1 MPAPAVKAT
10 MKTETAN
17 APFRKLKDTEEARR
31 LASIAGGC
39 DWRRWGPYLADR
51 QWSVVR
57 EDYSANGDAWGAF
70 PFEEAKSRAY
80 RWGED
85 GIGGFSDDR
94 QRLCVSFALWNGV
107 DPFLKERL
115 FGLTN
120 QQGNHG
126 EDVKEL
132 YYYLDGAPS
141 HAYMKMLY
149 KYPQG
154 PFPYARLREE
164 NARRGLDEREF
175 EIIDTGVFDANRYFD
190 VEIEYAKADPEDIL
204 MRVTATNRGP
214 QTATLWLL
222 PQIWFRNR
230 WSWAPLDHRP
240 ELRFENG
247 RIGVHQS
254 DDVEREFVWDYHG
267 TPLFCDNDTNFNTLW
282 GGHSSGF
289 CKDGINDF
297 VVDGDRAAV
306 NPAGR
311 GSKAAVMTQAT
322 LAPGAS
328 ATLRLRLRP
337 CAQSPMF
344 ADFDALFAQRI
355 AETDAFYAALQD
367 DVADPDARL
376 VQRQAFAGML
386 WSKQFYGYDIRRW
399 LQGDPLQPEPPEARR
414 EGRNSNWRH
423 FASGDVNAGQSGD
436 VLSMPDA
443 WEYPWFAAWD
453 LAFHCVV
460 LANIDPGFA
469 KAQLT
474 ILTQSRFLHP
484 NGQLPAYEWNFDD
497 VNPPVH
503 AWAALQIYDLD
514 AEATGVGDRAF
525 LERIFHKLL
534 LNFTWW
540 VNREDAGGRNV
551 FQGGFLGLD
560 NIGLFDLRA
569 PLPLGGRLDQ
579 SDGTT
584 WMAAYALAMMRM
596 ALELGRDNP
605 TYEDLATK
613 FFEHF
618 LDIAQALHGAGEPGA
633 QGLWDDTEAFYF
645 DVLRAPGQEPT
656 MLRIRSLVGLLP
668 LIAAEVIPD
677 ELFQR
682 FPQFRARA
690 DWYIQHRP
698 DLARL
703 VSNWREPN
711 VQGDRLLAVMRRR
724 RLNAVLTR
732 MLDETEFLSP
742 YGVRSVSRHHLDH
755 PYEIT
760 LGGTTFKLKY
770 EPGEGETRI
779 YGGNSNWR
787 GPVWAPI
794 NYLLI
799 QALRKLHRYY
809 GDDFQMACP
818 TGSQTKLSL
827 EGVADELSRRFQS
840 LFLKGADGRRP
851 FQAQWPR
858 FDDDPDFRDR
868 LQFFEY
874 FHGDTGRGCGASH
887 QTGWTAVVATLVR
900 QPPRSNAGTKVS
912 IEH

>member
-1 MPAPAVKAT
+1 

-17 APFRKLKDTEEARR
+17 APTHKVKATEEAKR
-31 LASIAGGC
+31 LASIAQGG

-51 QWSVVR
+51 QWGVVR
-57 EDYSANGDAWGAF
+57 EDYSASGDAWGAF
-70 PFEEAKSRAY
+70 PFEQAMSRAY

-85 GIGGFSDDR
+85 GLAGFSDDR
-94 QRLCVSFALWNGV
+94 QRLCVSLGLWNGV
-107 DPFLKERL
+107 DPFVKDRL

-120 QQGNHG
+120 IQGNHG

-132 YYYLDGAPS
+132 YYHLDGMPS
-141 HAYMKMLY
+141 HSYMKMLY
-149 KYPQG
+149 KYPQTA
-154 PFPYARLREE
+154 FPYARLREE
-164 NARRGLDEREF
+164 NARRGLQEREF
-175 EIIDTGVFDANRYFD
+175 EIIDTGAFDANRYFD
-190 VEIEYAKADPEDIL
+190 VEIEYGKADPEDL
-204 MRVTATNRGP
+204 LLRVRATNRGLEP
-214 QTATLWLL
+214 ATLWLL

-230 WSWAPLDHRP
+230 WSWSPLDDRP
-240 ELRFENG
+240 ELRFEAG
-247 RIGVHQS
+247 RIGVYQS
-254 DDVEREFVWDYHG
+254 DDIEREFVWDYYG
-267 TPLFCDNDTNFNTLW
+267 TPLFCDNDTNFHKLW
-282 GGHSSGF
+282 GGRNAGF

-297 VVDGDRAAV
+297 VVEGDRAAV

-311 GSKAAVMTQAT
+311 GSKAAVMTQAV

-337 CAQSPMF
+337 RAETDPF
-344 ADFDALFAQRI
+344 ADFDGLMAQRI
-355 AETDAFYAALQD
+355 VDADAFYDALQSD
-367 DVADPDARL
+367 LVDADARL

-386 WSKQFYGYDIRRW
+386 WNKQFYGYDIRRW
-399 LQGDPLQPEPPEARR
+399 LSGDPLQPTPPEARL
-414 EGRNSNWRH
+414 EGRNSGWRH
-423 FASGDVNAGQSGD
+423 FASGDVDAGQSGD
-436 VLSMPDA
+436 VLSMPDS

-460 LANIDPGFA
+460 LANVDPAFA
-469 KAQLT
+469 KSQLT
-474 ILTQSRFLHP
+474 ILTQARFMHP
-484 NGQLPAYEWNFDD
+484 NGQLPAYEWNFGD

-540 VNREDAGGRNV
+540 VNREDAGGRNL

-560 NIGLFDLRA
+560 NIGPFDLRE
-569 PLPLGGRLDQ
+569 PLPFGGNLDQ

-605 TYEDLATK
+605 IYEDLATK

-618 LDIAQALHGAGEPGA
+618 LDIAQALHGAGQPGA
-633 QGLWDDTEAFYF
+633 EGLWDESEAFYF
-645 DVLRAPGQEPT
+645 DVLRAPGQAPRL
-656 MLRIRSLVGLLP
+656 LRIRSIVGILP
-668 LIAAEVIPD
+668 IIAAEVVPD
-677 ELFQR
+677 ELFKR

-690 DWYIQHRP
+690 DWYIKHRP
-698 DLARL
+698 ELARL

-711 VQGDRLLAVMRRR
+711 AGGDRLLAVTRRR
-724 RLNAVLTR
+724 RLKAVLAR

-742 YGVRSVSRHHLDH
+742 YGVRSVSRYHLDH
-755 PYEIT
+755 PFEIT
-760 LGGTTFKLKY
+760 LGGKDFTLKY

-799 QALRKLHRYY
+799 QTLRKLHRFY
-809 GDDFQMACP
+809 GDDFQIACP
-818 TGSQTKLSL
+818 TGSETFLSL
-827 EGVADELSRRFQS
+827 AGVADELSRRFQS
-840 LFLKGADGRRP
+840 LFLKDSNGRRP
-851 FQAQWPR
+851 CQAQWPR
-858 FDDDPDFRDR
+858 FDDDPYFRDR

-887 QTGWTAVVATLVR
+887 QTGWTALVASLMRGASRASGGT
-900 QPPRSNAGTKVS
+900 AGS
-912 IEH
+912 IEQ